1 MNADK
6 RFFRLRFRNSCGVH
20 QEGDLLQI
28 AQTIMPSLHR
38 TFGYGVKI
46 ILIRENPSRS
56 VFIRAR
62 IYDCFRSDPQTIDG
76 CTDEL
81 RRTGKAEFRGLN
93 TYADQRG
100 FRRMNA
106 DKRFFRLRFRNSC
119 GVHQE
124 GDLLQI
130 AQTIMPSLHRT
141 FGYGVK
147 IILIRE
153 NPSRSVFIRARIYD
167 CFRSDPQ
174 TIDGCADELRRTG
187 KTEFRGFSQKRDC
200 HSAGFSRIEYV
211 RGSTRI

>member
-1 MNADK
+1 
-6 RFFRLRFRNSCGVH
+6 
-20 QEGDLLQI
+20 
-28 AQTIMPSLHR
+28 
-38 TFGYGVKI
+38 
-46 ILIRENPSRS
+46 
-56 VFIRAR
+56 
-62 IYDCFRSDPQTIDG
+62 
-76 CTDEL
+76 
-81 RRTGKAEFRGLN
+81 
-93 TYADQRG
+93 
-100 FRRMNA
+100 MNA

-174 TIDGCADELRRTG
+174 TIDGCADELRRTD
-187 KTEFRGFSQKRDC
+187 KEEYHEREDAVARTA
-200 HSAGFSRIEYV
+200 AGVAEIGEESGEI
-211 RGSTRI
+211 